1 MNNVS
6 LKTNFNNTPF
16 NFKGLILKQGCENY
30 LLENPTESLSS
41 LLDAGNDMC
50 DFKYTDLIIDKD
62 GETAIKFKNT
72 SNPDYP
78 TKAPLFSYFRVNA
91 PFSLDEDLKVA
102 EITGHVNKKADKPF
116 SDYYIPL
123 KFLST
128 SEMNKKT
135 RGWDQSKYGSLT
147 VATEIVKF
155 LECQIAREE
164 EGIALSG
171 NALIDTILSKSN
183 EWKGLLLNG
192 TYKMTLD
199 LLKNHPT
206 KPQNLFNSAFE
217 MKDYKYVTFCY
228 ENHEPG
234 IKFRNTQNK
243 DYPTDK
249 FISEGRYEE
258 FINFDPPLY
267 GEPSGTARWIL
278 SGKNGEKI
286 PIRFNSRSESY
297 AEESKIKHRSSML
310 PDSSSGLIDKEGI
323 LIEIAKH
330 LEHQIAREESDI
342 AFKPASLIK
351 ELLTKFGQS

>member
-62 GETAIKFKNT
+62 GETMIKFKNT

-78 TKAPLFSYFRVNA
+78 TKAPLFSYFWVNA
-91 PFSLDEDLKVA
+91 PFSLDEDIKVA
-102 EITGHVNKKADKPF
+102 ELSCRSAKRADITS
-116 SDYYIPL
+116 SDYSIPL
-123 KFLST
+123 KFLSN
-128 SEMNKKT
+128 SEMYNKTKE
-135 RGWDQSKYGSLT
+135 WDMGKYGRFPKI
-147 VATEIVKF
+147 VEIVKF

-206 KPQNLFNSAFE
+206 KPLNLFNSAFE
-217 MKDYKYVTFCY
+217 MKDYKYVTCCN
-228 ENHEPG
+228 EDHEFG

-249 FISEGRYEE
+249 FISGGSYEK

-267 GEPSGTARWIL
+267 GEPIGTARWIL

-286 PIRFNSRSESY
+286 PIRFNSKSESS
-297 AEESKIKHRSSML
+297 AKNSKIKYIDSLHSMY
-310 PDSSSGLIDKEGI
+310 SVTSIDKTGR

-330 LEHQIAREESDI
+330 LEHQIAREKSGI
-342 AFKPASLIK
+342 AFKPDSLIK